1 MSVRTEIVKLGNLS
15 LEHSYDDEALKDVHL
30 LFVHSSGHGSWM
42 WKNFLSY
49 FGKRHYDSWAINLR
63 GHHLSDPVN
72 DWAEVGVKEYLE
84 DIDQAVKKIGNNI
97 VLIGHSMSG
106 LLILKY
112 AEFKTLKGLIVS
124 QSGPPKSILQK
135 RGIEIKGAMPK
146 GGQRLLTDK
155 ARPPMKDR
163 DIVNA
168 VLFDKGNVDEEVVTF
183 VVENLGEESLRA
195 GSEIMQMEVDP
206 ANITAPIYVLG
217 FDSSK
222 IGMHWPIDVN
232 KVLAE
237 EFNAKDYKVIEP
249 GGHDYML
256 EKNWQDF
263 AHQFETWVAS
273 A

>member
-1 MSVRTEIVKLGNLS
+1 MSFRTEIVKLGNLA
-15 LEHSYDDEALKDVHL
+15 LEHFYDDEAHKDVQL

-42 WKNFLSY
+42 WKNFLPY
-49 FGKRHYDSWAINLR
+49 FGQRHYNSWALNLR

-72 DWAEVGVKEYLE
+72 DWADVGVKEYLD

-112 AEFKTLKGLIVS
+112 AEFNTLKGLIVS
-124 QSGPPKSILQK
+124 QSGPPRSILQK
-135 RGIEIKGAMPK
+135 RGIEIKGSMPK

-155 ARPPMKDR
+155 ARLPMKDR
-163 DIVNA
+163 DMVKA
-168 VLFDKGNVDEEVVTF
+168 MLFDKGNVEEEVVTF

-195 GSEIMQMEVDP
+195 GTEIMQIEVDP
-206 ANITAPIYVLG
+206 GSISAPLYVLG
-217 FDSSK
+217 FDASK
-222 IGMHWPIDVN
+222 IGMQVPIDVN

-237 EFNAKDYKVIEP
+237 EFKARDYKIIEP

-263 AHQFETWVAS
+263 AHQFETWIDA

>member
-1 MSVRTEIVKLGNLS
+1 MSFRTEIVKLGNLA
-15 LEHSYDDEALKDVHL
+15 LEHSYDDAAQNDVQL

-42 WKNFLSY
+42 WKNFLPY
-49 FGKRHYDSWAINLR
+49 FAQRNYDSWALNLR

-72 DWAEVGVKEYLE
+72 DWADVGVKEYLE
-84 DIDQAVKKIGNNI
+84 DIDQSVKKIGNNI

-112 AEFKTLKGLIVS
+112 AEFNTLKGLIVS
-124 QSGPPKSILQK
+124 QSGPPRSILQK
-135 RGIEIKGAMPK
+135 RGIEIKGSMPK
-146 GGQRLLTDK
+146 GGQRLPTDK

-163 DIVNA
+163 DMVKA
-168 VLFDKGNVDEEVVTF
+168 VLFDKGNVDEDVVTF

-195 GSEIMQMEVDP
+195 GTEIMQIEVDP
-206 ANITAPIYVLG
+206 ASISAPVYVLG

-222 IGMHWPIDVN
+222 IGMHVPIDVN
-232 KVLAE
+232 KILAE
-237 EFNAKDYKVIEP
+237 EFKARDYKVIEP

-263 AHQFETWVAS
+263 AQQFETWIAS
-273 A
+273 V